1 MELSELFSREL
12 FMLWGFSITL
22 GRVIFLV
29 LSLLVI
35 LATYILITR
44 RWLPHYFIKE
54 EVPEEKQ
61 TKIKRNLL
69 LSYLLF
75 TFMVLLQL
83 SGIDYPLFTYRSADN
98 LYPFYTS
105 TVLQAL
111 LIFEVAQLLDWIF
124 SEVLIHRYITH
135 QREDE
140 DKKAD
145 NSLAANPPRQL
156 VQPIMYVL
164 ALILILSQLHLNFHL
179 FDAFGKSITLTNL
192 LVAVFILF
200 ITRLLAWVLTQ
211 LVLFS
216 YYRKKEI
223 NVGTQYAI
231 NQLLKYVFYIF
242 AVLLALEFMDIKL
255 SIVLGGAAA
264 LLVGIGLGLQQTFN
278 DLVCG
283 IILLFERSVEV
294 GDILE
299 VDDMVGR
306 VKRIGVR
313 TSLVESLNNITVIVP
328 NSKLVGE
335 KVINWSHFQNRVR
348 YKVNI
353 GVAYGSDTQL
363 VKKLLLEVAIAHP
376 KVMKRPGP
384 FVRFADFGD
393 SALDFELFFWSK
405 EMAAID
411 DVKSDMR
418 FEIDRLFREEK
429 VEIPFPQRDVWLR
442 NENK

>member
-61 TKIKRNLL
+61 SKIKRNLL

-83 SGIDYPLFTYRSADN
+83 SGIDYPLFTYRSADT

-140 DKKAD
+140 DKKTD

-363 VKKLLLEVAIAHP
+363 VKKLLLEVAITHP

-442 NENK
+442 KEE

>member
-12 FMLWGFSITL
+12 FMLWGFSITVS
-22 GRVIFLV
+22 RVIFLG
-29 LSLLVI
+29 LSLLII
-35 LATYILITR
+35 LATYSLVTK
-44 RWLPHYFIKE
+44 RWLPSYFAKE

-61 TKIKRNLL
+61 VKIKRNMGLG
-69 LSYLLF
+69 YVLF
-75 TFMVLLQL
+75 TFMVFLQL
-83 SGIDYPLFTYRSADN
+83 SGIDYPLFAYGGPDN
-98 LYPFYTS
+98 LRPFYTS

-111 LIFEVAQLLDWIF
+111 LIFQVAQLLDWIF
-124 SEVLIHRYITH
+124 SEVLVHRYIIY
-135 QREDE
+135 QREGKDS
-140 DKKAD
+140 KTD
-145 NSLAANPPRQL
+145 NSLAASPPRQL
-156 VQPIMYVL
+156 VQPIMYIL
-164 ALILILSQLHLNFHL
+164 AVILILSQLDLNYSL

-192 LVAVFILF
+192 LVAVLILF
-200 ITRLLAWVLTQ
+200 TTRLLAWIVTQ
-211 LVLFS
+211 LALFS

-242 AVLLALEFMDIKL
+242 AILLALEFMDIKL

-264 LLVGIGLGLQQTFN
+264 LLVGVGLGLQQTFN
-278 DLVCG
+278 DLVSG

-313 TSLVESLNNITVIVP
+313 TSLIESLNNITVIVP
-328 NSKLVGE
+328 NSKLVGD
-335 KVINWSHFQNRVR
+335 KVINWSHFQDRVR

-363 VKKLLLEVAIAHP
+363 VKKLLLDVAISHP

-393 SALDFELFFWSK
+393 SSLDFELFFWSK

-411 DVKSDMR
+411 DVRSDMR
-418 FEIDRLFREEK
+418 FEIDRLFRENNI
-429 VEIPFPQRDVWLR
+429 EIPFPQRDVWLK
-442 NENK
+442 NNDG

>member
-35 LATYILITR
+35 LATYSLITK
-44 RWLPHYFIKE
+44 RWLPSYFTKE

-61 TKIKRNLL
+61 AKIKRNLG

-75 TFMVLLQL
+75 TLMVLLQL
-83 SGIDYPLFTYRSADN
+83 SGIDYPLFTYGSADN
-98 LYPFYTS
+98 LHPFYTS
-105 TVLQAL
+105 TVLQAF
-111 LIFEVAQLLDWIF
+111 LIFQVAQLLDWIF
-124 SEVLIHRYITH
+124 SEVLVHRYIIH
-135 QREDE
+135 QREDK
-140 DKKAD
+140 DKKTD

-156 VQPIMYVL
+156 VQPIMYIS
-164 ALILILSQLHLNFHL
+164 AFILILGQLNLNYPSFQ
-179 FDAFGKSITLTNL
+179 AFGKSITLINI
-192 LVAVFILF
+192 LVAVLILF
-200 ITRLLAWVLTQ
+200 ITRLLAWVVTQ
-211 LVLFS
+211 LVLFG

-231 NQLLKYVFYIF
+231 NQLLKYVLYIF
-242 AVLLALEFMDIKL
+242 AVLLSLEFMDIKL

-299 VDDMVGR
+299 VDGMVGR

-348 YKVNI
+348 YKINI

-363 VKKLLLEVAIAHP
+363 VKKLLLEVAVAHP

-418 FEIDRLFREEK
+418 FEIDRLFREGK

-442 NENK
+442 K

>member
-12 FMLWGFSITL
+12 FMLWGFSITVS
-22 GRVIFLV
+22 RVILLG

-35 LATYILITR
+35 LATYSLVTK
-44 RWLPHYFIKE
+44 RWLPRYFAKE
-54 EVPEEKQ
+54 EVPKEKQ
-61 TKIKRNLL
+61 IKIKRNLR

-83 SGIDYPLFTYRSADN
+83 SGIDYPLFTYGSAEN
-98 LYPFYTS
+98 LGPFFTS

-111 LIFEVAQLLDWIF
+111 LIFQVAQLLDWIF
-124 SEVLIHRYITH
+124 SEVLVHRYIVY
-135 QREDE
+135 QREDK
-140 DKKAD
+140 DIKTD
-145 NSLAANPPRQL
+145 NSLATNPPRQL
-156 VQPIMYVL
+156 VQPIMYIL
-164 ALILILSQLHLNFHL
+164 AVILILSRLDLNYSL

-200 ITRLLAWVLTQ
+200 TTRLLAWIVTQ
-211 LVLFS
+211 LALFS

-242 AVLLALEFMDIKL
+242 AILLALEFMDIKL

-278 DLVCG
+278 DLVSG

-313 TSLVESLNNITVIVP
+313 TSLIESLNNITVIVP
-328 NSKLVGE
+328 NSKLVGD
-335 KVINWSHFQNRVR
+335 KVINWSHFQDRVR

-363 VKKLLLEVAIAHP
+363 VKKLLLEVAISHP
-376 KVMKRPGP
+376 KVMKRPAP

-393 SALDFELFFWSK
+393 SSLDFELFFWSK

-411 DVKSDMR
+411 DVRSDMR
-418 FEIDRLFREEK
+418 FEIDQLFRENNI
-429 VEIPFPQRDVWLR
+429 EIPFPQRDVWLR
-442 NENK
+442 NKK